1 MSLLNKEIV
10 MVFRSALGKPVDMSA
25 VVSKNEKVRA
35 VGNMNVNARGD
46 VINNNNE
53 VVSNSTDRVK
63 ASYSKIINQ
72 NGSSFSMGGGN
83 TPMQSNLVPDEILE
97 ELTPEEREFEL
108 DVEEHDVPKEPV
120 KVTKDSKK

>member
-1 MSLLNKEIV
+1 

-72 NGSSFSMGGGN
+72 NGSAFSMGGN
-83 TPMQSNLVPDEILE
+83 LPPQSSLVPDEILE
-97 ELTPEEREFEL
+97 ELTPEEKEFEL
-108 DVEEHDVPKEPV
+108 DTEEHDVPKEPV
-120 KVTKDSKK
+120 KVTKESKK

>member
-1 MSLLNKEIV
+1 